1 MIAKIERIINCDRE
15 SINELVGKTSNIE
28 KVSHESGKLTMA
40 PSSVSTDASLSALR
54 SSFIIISKCHY
65 TQICSYEHLV

>member
-15 SINELVGKTSNIE
+15 SINELVVKTSTID
-28 KVSHESGKLTMA
+28 KVSQESGKLTMA
-40 PSSVSTDASLSALR
+40 PSSVSTVASLSALR

-65 TQICSYEHLV
+65 T